1 MVKDRYI
8 PPFFLDNPL
17 RSLISSPRKIVSRF
31 SDHLRDDYT
40 VLDLGS
46 GPGFFTVVLSKIVS
60 NGIIYAVD
68 PDPKAVSKV
77 KEKVKKLDLKNVVP
91 YVSPAQKLDF
101 LGDKSIDFI
110 FSNLMLC
117 CTVDHEG
124 ALKEMKRVLK
134 DGGLMYLSVSRS
146 FSKGDRLSVNEKEWR
161 EILNSFK
168 VIREGRSLMELWALV
183 KNEC

>member
-8 PPFFLDNPL
+8 PPFFLDNPF
-17 RSLISSPRKIVSRF
+17 RSLISPPHKILSRF
-31 SDHLRDDYT
+31 SDYLRDDYT

-46 GPGFFTVVLSKIVS
+46 GPGFFTVVLSKAIG

-68 PDPKAVSKV
+68 PDPRAISKL
-77 KEKVKKLDLKNVVP
+77 KEKVKKLNLKNVIP
-91 YVSPAQKLDF
+91 YVAPAQKLDF

-134 DGGLMYLSVSRS
+134 EGGLMYLSVTRS
-146 FSKGDRLSVNEKEWR
+146 FGKRDKLSVDEKEWR

-168 VIREGRSLMELWALV
+168 VVREGKSLTELWALV
-183 KNEC
+183 KNE